1 MRRDVVIV
9 GGGVSGTFCAFEM
22 HRAHPGVDIALF
34 DSAAD
39 FGGRTASVDM
49 GAARPLEGGASFVS
63 SAHRLVLRLAREL
76 RLPMTEVRFRQVGLH
91 LEADCAPPRG
101 KQGLGDSA
109 LTGAALQHA
118 TLTKLAP
125 QAVAAIAAAD
135 VAAAK
140 RILRSAE
147 MDGRALWRWPI
158 GPLLERLWSPEQVR
172 RARATHG
179 CTSNFGAAN
188 AFDTLL
194 TAAWE
199 GAPGQSF
206 YRFDDGAG
214 NFGRTLAKA
223 SPGVLRFTHHRLIAI
238 GRCADEFVLSF
249 STPAGLRHIK
259 AGLVI
264 LALPRLAL
272 SRIAFGDDSVGAAF
286 HHDLAQILD
295 VPAFKLFLEFDRRW
309 WDDLPFALGAG
320 DLGAVFTQ
328 LAAQQNYFEN
338 AARRHWMLA
347 VFADSEN
354 ALYWRSLLEADGAAS
369 VTNGAPMGAAPA
381 HLIAAAHRH
390 LEIMYGRVP
399 APRCGVYA
407 DWSAGWHAW
416 RAGARSW
423 EVRERLVQPNSNLP
437 LFICGELLA
446 EHAGWMESALNNA
459 EEMLERASA
468 WLARPRARTFLPFIN
483 ER

>member
-1 MRRDVVIV
+1 
-9 GGGVSGTFCAFEM
+9 M
-22 HRAHPGVDIALF
+22 HRAHPGADIAIL
-34 DSAAD
+34 DSAAE
-39 FGGRTASVDM
+39 FGGRTASVDA

-63 SAHRLVLRLAREL
+63 SAHRVVLRLAREL
-76 RLPMTEVRFRQVGLH
+76 RRPMTEVRFRQVGLH
-91 LEADCAPPRG
+91 LEADRLEARCL
-101 KQGLGDSA
+101 KQGPGEGV

-125 QAVAAIAAAD
+125 QALDSIAAAD
-135 VAAAK
+135 VAAATQ
-140 RILRSAE
+140 ILRRIE
-147 MDGRALWRWPI
+147 IDGRALWRWPI

-172 RARATHG
+172 RARASHG

-206 YRFDDGAG
+206 YRFDGGAG
-214 NFGRTLAKA
+214 RFACSLAEA

-238 GRCADEFVLSF
+238 GRCGDTFVLSF
-249 STPAGLRHIK
+249 STPAGLRHIQ

-272 SRIAFGDDSVGAAF
+272 SRIAFGDDIVGAAF
-286 HHDLAQILD
+286 HRDLAQIAD

-309 WDDLPFALGAG
+309 WDELPFALKYG

-338 AARRHWMLA
+338 SAGRHWMLG
-347 VFADSEN
+347 VFADGEN
-354 ALYWRSLLEADGAAS
+354 AGYWRSLLEADEGATPA
-369 VTNGAPMGAAPA
+369 NGAPMGAAPV

-390 LEIMYGRVP
+390 LEVMYGRVP
-399 APRCGVYA
+399 APRRGVYA

-416 RAGARSW
+416 RPGARSW
-423 EVRERLVQPNSNLP
+423 EVRERLSQPNSNLP

-468 WLARPRARTFLPFIN
+468 WLARTRARTFLPFVN